1 MMEQQER
8 VLQRVMVIIRT
19 GVFCLETFFLI
30 ASVSNVPK
38 GLMGKERNKIKD
50 WFVYRN

>member
-1 MMEQQER
+1 MC
-8 VLQRVMVIIRT
+8 
-19 GVFCLETFFLI
+19 FETFFLI

-50 WFVYRN
+50 WFVYRNLRVLIIRLSFFFFCQIYKFL